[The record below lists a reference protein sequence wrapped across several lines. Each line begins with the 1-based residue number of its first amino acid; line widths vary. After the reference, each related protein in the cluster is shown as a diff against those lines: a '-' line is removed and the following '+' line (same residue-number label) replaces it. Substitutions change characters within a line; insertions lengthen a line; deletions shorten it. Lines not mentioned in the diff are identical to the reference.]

1 MSKKSEIKEQIS
13 IFKFWLGI
21 VVATFL
27 AIVGWVA
34 TNYQRAE
41 TWLLI
46 ASSVLCIIFVGVA
59 FWIHSKINKKIRKL
73 RDL

>member
-59 FWIHSKINKKIRKL
+59 F
-73 RDL
+73 

>member
-1 MSKKSEIKEQIS
+1 MKSKSKSA
-13 IFKFWLGI
+13 FLNFWLGI